1 MATYNGERFIAEA
14 IDSILNQTF
23 TDFEFIIVDD
33 GSTDT
38 TAQII
43 HSYSDERIVYI
54 KKDFN
59 SGIADSLNIGIDNA
73 KGTYIARI
81 DDDDVALPNRLELQ
95 LEAFNKNG
103 NLIVCGSNV
112 WLQNGKKERVN
123 PENHEDIKLHM
134 LFENPIT
141 HPSLMITKNVL
152 IKHKYNSKKVP
163 SEDYDLWSRLI
174 WEGEFYNIQEPL
186 IYYRSHEESET
197 TRRRKEQLELNVSI
211 IQYMFLKLGFNVF
224 NKHDFYLKAFVSHDY
239 SISAVALKGLISW
252 FRSLKDF
259 NSEKGIFPKEQFN
272 TVSDKH
278 LNRFLISYFTNQPF
292 SKKIMPFLRIHSTCK
307 VFIFNYY
314 FKKVFQ

>member
-23 TDFEFIIVDD
+23 TNFEFIIVDD

-43 HSYSDERIVYI
+43 HSYNDERIVYI

-59 SGIADSLNIGIDNA
+59 SGIADSLNIGIDKA
-73 KGTYIARI
+73 RGKYIARM
-81 DDDDVALPNRLELQ
+81 DDDDVSMPNRFEVQ
-95 LEAFNKNG
+95 LEIFNTNRKV
-103 NLIVCGSNV
+103 IFCGSNV
-112 WLQNGKKERVN
+112 SGNDGKPLRTPKE
-123 PENHEDIKLHM
+123 HESIFLEL
-134 LFENPIT
+134 LFRNPIF
-141 HPSLMITKNVL
+141 HPTVL
-152 IKHKYNSKKVP
+152 IKRDIMLAEKYNPKSVP

-174 WEGEFYNIQEPL
+174 FRGEFHQIQTPL
-186 IYYRSHEESET
+186 LFCRIHQTSVT
-197 TRRRKEQLELNVSI
+197 ARRRSEQLQRNILI
-211 IQYMFLKLGFNVF
+211 AKFMFHKLGFDSL
-224 NKHDFYLKAFVSHDY
+224 KQHDFYLKAFVSHDY

-252 FRSLKDF
+252 FRSLKDL
-259 NSEKGIFPKEQFN
+259 NSEKGIFPTEQFN
-272 TVSDKH
+272 TESDKH